1 MATLA
6 SLPNE
11 ILIAIAGYLAD
22 IQDLAALALTNRRFF
37 SIANPGLYATA
48 ARNYKPVLFYC
59 AENGLIGPMNS
70 LLTHGADPDR
80 AFRSPISR
88 DSLNRALAAQGR
100 RPGRRPLMDWKLI
113 LEETTSRTREV
124 LERAIVHDELCELKA
139 RFYADTSKR
148 SSNLIPRAYH
158 PRRLREPA
166 SQAATPLY
174 FAILAG
180 HKSTVRLLLARGASI
195 VVSSGGITPLHL
207 AAWCGDLE
215 LCRLLL
221 DETPRQEVDSWID
234 ARLTPFHYAVAGG
247 HLQTVG
253 RFLLQ
258 RGADIQA
265 DFEGDLLPS
274 YCVPYSMDGPVNAF
288 GLALCAHK
296 YRDALMLLHM
306 NPDFARKGHERP
318 WQSSI
323 AVCLQTLPIERSD
336 DMEGLVVSI
345 LRNLFLHSQD
355 YTKHIHS
362 FENYYILALSRD
374 LPQFLSLMLED
385 AEVRGLSLASIE
397 RWVYDA
403 LQSIRSSPAV
413 DAVMAL
419 IQYAVSKQRMP
430 LPCLSRVFPPL
441 LSRGWSRF
449 EDMSKARFEAR
460 LEMAKL
466 VYHLHLSADPRGV
479 SDSDLHDA
487 LLNACQAGGLKLCQW
502 LASLGALRLMDKN
515 DFAALLD
522 QAARK
527 GDELLTG
534 WVLTQAE
541 NAGHKR
547 SIMDGICLW
556 DIIALSGVY
565 ETAILFAH
573 HGANINVALEKP
585 RCLGA
590 VYPLFSCRT
599 RQRTTIQEYRTVH
612 YGSNIFFKLCSR
624 PDLTGAVELCRLA
637 IHAAGEDAEKLFSCS
652 FLTGQSGTLSP
663 ISLICSIR
671 SPFEINSQLS
681 VSPPCDHRP
690 ARTNVDDE
698 PARLAMLRMVLDA
711 GAAEVHTLAE
721 VVNRGEAEDYEQP
734 SELLWHALASEDTHE
749 IGRQQALTS
758 NPNGS
763 PVWRVHNWQSDP
775 IRCAIRNGFPKLVQ
789 TMLETRPLPT
799 RNHPAACVTWR
810 LPAVKAGESTR
821 ETAFYLKLS
830 ALCSP
835 WPTWTMQIY
844 STQTAK
850 QSC

>member
-48 ARNYKPVLFYC
+48 ARNYKPALFYC

-70 LLTHGADPDR
+70 LLTHGADPDP

-148 SSNLIPRAYH
+148 SYVTRGLRDLMGEFDIHNIADIQPVDNFDGKYRWTPLHVAAQRGDDVLVTMLLDNNATIDSSHNTVETFASSNLIPRAYH

-221 DETPRQEVDSWID
+221 DETPRQEVDSWTE

-385 AEVRGLSLASIE
+385 AEVRGLSLE

-413 DAVMAL
+413 DAVFAL
-419 IQYAVSKQRMP
+419 PQ
-430 LPCLSRVFPPL
+430 PCFSAIAF
-441 LSRGWSRF
+441 
-449 EDMSKARFEAR
+449 KR
-460 LEMAKL
+460 L
-466 VYHLHLSADPRGV
+466 V
-479 SDSDLHDA
+479 
-487 LLNACQAGGLKLCQW
+487 
-502 LASLGALRLMDKN
+502 
-515 DFAALLD
+515 
-522 QAARK
+522 
-527 GDELLTG
+527 
-534 WVLTQAE
+534 
-541 NAGHKR
+541 
-547 SIMDGICLW
+547 
-556 DIIALSGVY
+556 
-565 ETAILFAH
+565 
-573 HGANINVALEKP
+573 
-585 RCLGA
+585 
-590 VYPLFSCRT
+590 
-599 RQRTTIQEYRTVH
+599 
-612 YGSNIFFKLCSR
+612 
-624 PDLTGAVELCRLA
+624 
-637 IHAAGEDAEKLFSCS
+637 
-652 FLTGQSGTLSP
+652 
-663 ISLICSIR
+663 
-671 SPFEINSQLS
+671 PF
-681 VSPPCDHRP
+681 
-690 ARTNVDDE
+690 
-698 PARLAMLRMVLDA
+698 
-711 GAAEVHTLAE
+711 
-721 VVNRGEAEDYEQP
+721 
-734 SELLWHALASEDTHE
+734 
-749 IGRQQALTS
+749 
-758 NPNGS
+758 
-763 PVWRVHNWQSDP
+763 
-775 IRCAIRNGFPKLVQ
+775 
-789 TMLETRPLPT
+789 
-799 RNHPAACVTWR
+799 
-810 LPAVKAGESTR
+810 
-821 ETAFYLKLS
+821 
-830 ALCSP
+830 
-835 WPTWTMQIY
+835 
-844 STQTAK
+844 
-850 QSC
+850 